1 MENNGQSDT
10 KTRILIVDDHV
21 ELRDMLREAMV
32 IYGYECL
39 TAGNGREA
47 LECLAVNAVDVVLT
61 DIKMPE
67 MNGLEL
73 TEHIKRNYDVGVI
86 VMTGYTDDFSY
97 EDIIT
102 KGASD
107 FMVKPVAIPELDL
120 RIKRV
125 VREKALLRERNLAM
139 EKLRESEQRYQEL
152 SITDGL
158 TKLFNSRQFYAVLHG
173 EIERSNRYDH
183 PLTVLMLDIDD
194 FKKYNDTYGH
204 LEGDRVLSRFAE
216 ILRECLRQTDSAYR
230 YGGEEFAVILPST
243 KGEQGIITAERVRIA
258 LKNEIFRPRPD
269 AEIRVTVSIGLAQ
282 HARNEEMM
290 DFLRRADQNLYKA
303 KASGKNQVCYTQ
315 TT

>member
-125 VREKALLRERNLAM
+125 VREKALLRERNMAM

>member
-1 MENNGQSDT
+1 MEDSGQSET

-32 IYGYECL
+32 IYGYDCL

-47 LECLAVNAVDVVLT
+47 LDCLAADPVDVVLT

-73 TEHIKRNYDVGVI
+73 TEQIKQNYDVGVI

-125 VREKALLRERNLAM
+125 VREKALLRERNQAM

-303 KASGKNQVCYTQ
+303 KAAGKNRVCYTQ

>member
-1 MENNGQSDT
+1 MEDSGQSET

-32 IYGYECL
+32 IYGYDCL

-47 LECLAVNAVDVVLT
+47 LDCLAADPVDVVLT

-73 TEHIKRNYDVGVI
+73 TEQIKQNYDVGVI

-125 VREKALLRERNLAM
+125 VREKALLRERNQAM

-194 FKKYNDTYGH
+194 FKKYNDTYG
-204 LEGDRVLSRFAE
+204 
-216 ILRECLRQTDSAYR
+216 
-230 YGGEEFAVILPST
+230 
-243 KGEQGIITAERVRIA
+243 
-258 LKNEIFRPRPD
+258 
-269 AEIRVTVSIGLAQ
+269 
-282 HARNEEMM
+282 
-290 DFLRRADQNLYKA
+290 
-303 KASGKNQVCYTQ
+303 
-315 TT
+315 

>member
-73 TEHIKRNYDVGVI
+73 TEHIKQNYDVGVI

-125 VREKALLRERNLAM
+125 VREKALLRERNQAM